1 MNVEDRMLLLAR
13 TPLFAGVNGPHLQRL
28 AEHAIVRR
36 YRRGQVIFNEGDPGG
51 SLVVLA
57 SGLVKLVATSEAG
70 AEMVVGVAQAH
81 SAFGEITVIDGGRR
95 AASAEVMAPTT
106 VLILTRETLFGVVRS
121 EPALA
126 EALMVRLAERLRA
139 THETATDLM
148 FLDLPARLAKLLV
161 SLVPDAE
168 PGGVVDLER
177 LYLTQQD
184 LGGMVGGSRQS
195 INQILHDFQWRG
207 WIRLQGRTIVVLRP
221 ERLRSRAGL

>member
-1 MNVEDRMLLLAR
+1 MRVEDRTVLLGR
-13 TPLFAGVNGPHLQRL
+13 TRLFAGVNRALLGQL
-28 AEHAIVRR
+28 AERAVVRR
-36 YRRGQVIFNEGDPGG
+36 YRRGQIIFSEGDPGG

-57 SGLVKLVATSEAG
+57 NGLVKLVSTSEAG
-70 AEMVVGVAQAH
+70 AEMVIGVAEAH

-95 AASAEVMAPTT
+95 TASAEVMAPTT
-106 VLILTRETLFGVVRS
+106 ALILTRDTLFDVVRT

-126 EALMVRLAERLRA
+126 EAMMVQLAQRLRA

-148 FLDLPARLAKLLV
+148 FLDLPARVAKLLV
-161 SLVPDAE
+161 NLAPGAQ

-195 INQILHDFQWRG
+195 INLILRDFQSRG
-207 WIRLQGRTIVVLRP
+207 WIRLQRRAIVVLQP
-221 ERLRSRAGL
+221 DRLRSRAGL